1 MPAARSETS
10 RSGAFLDFSFPADPH
25 TMQFVPLNAKQDISS
40 RASSMRKFPE
50 IARKT
55 LMEEIVIF
63 HTDR

>member
-1 MPAARSETS
+1 M
-10 RSGAFLDFSFPADPH
+10 H
-25 TMQFVPLNAKQDISS
+25 FVPLNAKQDISS
-40 RASSMRKFPE
+40 SASSMRKFPE